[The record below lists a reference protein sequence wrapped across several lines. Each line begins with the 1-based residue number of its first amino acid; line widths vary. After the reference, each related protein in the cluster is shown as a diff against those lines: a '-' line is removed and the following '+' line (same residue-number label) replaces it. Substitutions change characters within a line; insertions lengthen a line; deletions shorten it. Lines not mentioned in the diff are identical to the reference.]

1 MQIAQNGVALPDLT
15 KNFDFH
21 LSCANPCGLIV
32 RFIPSLISRL
42 DKILI
47 PTRHGI
53 FNSPTFSTGSGQLSF
68 RIRGPGHRRFVFSK
82 WPPPEA
88 RVREW
93 FDKRRGK
100 SGHMPRISHH
110 FPLSAFVYGSKN
122 GVKQQ
127 HIFTLIQESLKIFCL
142 ILRRQLDHGKQ

>member
-1 MQIAQNGVALPDLT
+1 MQIAKKVVVLRDTT
-15 KNFDFH
+15 KDFDFH
-21 LSCANPCGLIV
+21 LSYAKPRALNV
-32 RFIPSLISRL
+32 RFIPSLISRV
-42 DKILI
+42 DKIVI

-88 RVREW
+88 RERER

-110 FPLSAFVYGSKN
+110 FPLSAIVYGSKN

-127 HIFTLIQESLKIFCL
+127 HMFTSIQVMSKTFWLV
-142 ILRRQLDHGKQ
+142 LR